1 LEALDGGERIKA
13 LSNELG
19 KRRASDDAD
28 VNKLLHHNSRDG
40 VLKFSSLPLIKI
52 GEVDRFPSGENL
64 CSYAGLVP
72 SVGSSES
79 HSAYGSN
86 NKAGDLSG

>member
-1 LEALDGGERIKA
+1 MNWEREGLQMTRMLINYSTTIPGMGY
-13 LSNELG
+13 L
-19 KRRASDDAD
+19 
-28 VNKLLHHNSRDG
+28 NSA
-40 VLKFSSLPLIKI
+40 LPLIKI

-72 SVGSSES
+72 SVGSSGS